1 MTLLPLRHL
10 HATGDYWAA
19 PSYLDGS
26 GKVMKAAPEFFWHEE
41 VQRLAEKY
49 RDKDSKG
56 MKVRGAP
63 DEDSFL
69 TYNYYSDAPEKED
82 KDRAASAPD
91 LSDFADAL
99 KTGRLKTADATA
111 ATEAHKNARAAIDAE
126 KPLPGGEADS
136 EFADYHAGAA
146 APDKP
151 EAAAAWQKLL
161 ARPKEERHYRSVW
174 AAFMLGKNA
183 LAAKQWAEASK
194 YFQQCRALA
203 REGFADSLAL
213 AADSYGWE
221 GRAELMAEH
230 YPQASRLYLTQL
242 ALGDSSAGVSLK
254 RCIPGWM
261 SPASGGLPGEEMVD
275 SDQEKPV
282 PPTPDEAKTTARW
295 KDAAGDP
302 ALQELITAHILAT
315 DTAEYTEDFTRS
327 THWLDVLT
335 KAGVEKVEDANRLA
349 WLAYNAGDYK
359 SARRWLAKADAKS
372 PLARWLEAKFALRDG
387 KLDAASL
394 IMPEVAQGV
403 PAGQNYAYIVT
414 PHDRARGEAAA
425 LLYAKGQFA
434 EAFAAFVEGNCEED
448 MKFMIESILTVD
460 ELIAAAAKIPAP
472 KPPAKD
478 AEGHEIPPLNL
489 TSSNYSWRS
498 SSTRSQIGRRLIR
511 EGKVKDGRPLL
522 TEEERKLME
531 DYIAFAV
538 KAEDKNVSA
547 TDRAKAWWD
556 AADLMLDSGHE
567 FRGTEADFHRPQN
580 DSGDWTVREQRVA
593 GTFNPEPYADPAEKK
608 PVRKPV
614 FIPATATEK
623 KRLAATAKQHAK
635 PMRTRMVAIGHLLK
649 AAGLLPEGT
658 EEKARALNTAGYWL
672 QDIDNP
678 AADQI
683 FARIS
688 NAYAAT
694 PTGKAVVKKRWFTG
708 YTNPWKADAPDDGV
722 E

>member
-1 MTLLPLRHL
+1 
-10 HATGDYWAA
+10 
-19 PSYLDGS
+19 
-26 GKVMKAAPEFFWHEE
+26 MKAAPEFFWHEE
-41 VQRLAEKY
+41 VHRLAEKY
-49 RDKDSKG
+49 RDKDSQG

-63 DEDSFL
+63 DADSFL

-82 KDRAASAPD
+82 KERAASAPD

-99 KTGRLKTADATA
+99 KTGRLKPADAAA
-111 ATEAHKNARAAIDAE
+111 ATEAHQNTRAAIDTK

-136 EFADYHAGAA
+136 EFADYHAGAI
-146 APDKP
+146 APEKP
-151 EAAAAWQKLL
+151 EAAAAWLKLL

-183 LAAKQWAEASK
+183 LAAKQWAGASK

-221 GRAELMAEH
+221 GRAELMAEN
-230 YPQASRLYLTQL
+230 YPQAARLYLTQL
-242 ALGDSSAGVSLK
+242 ALGDSSAVVSSK
-254 RCIPGWM
+254 RCIPEWM
-261 SPASGGLPGEEMVD
+261 SPASGGLPGEAIVEASPD
-275 SDQEKPV
+275 KPT
-282 PPTPDEAKTTARW
+282 PPPPAPDEAKSTARW
-295 KDAAGDP
+295 KEAASDP

-327 THWLDVLT
+327 THWLGVLT
-335 KAGVEKVEDANRLA
+335 AAGVEKVEDANRLA

-359 SARRWLAKADAKS
+359 SARSWLAKADAKS
-372 PLARWLEAKFALRDG
+372 PLALWLEAKFALRDG
-387 KLDAASL
+387 KFDVAAK
-394 IMPEVAQGV
+394 IMLEVAQGV
-403 PAGQNYAYIVT
+403 PAGQHYAYIVT

-434 EAFAAFVEGNCEED
+434 EAFDAFVEGNCGED
-448 MKFMIESILTVD
+448 VKFMIESILTVD

-489 TSSNYSWRS
+489 TSGGYYWRS
-498 SSTRSQIGRRLIR
+498 SSVRSQIGRRLIR

-522 TEEERKLME
+522 TEVERKLMDE
-531 DYIAFAV
+531 YIAYAV
-538 KAEDKNVSA
+538 KAEVKNVSA

-567 FRGTEADFHRPQN
+567 FRGTEADFHKPEN
-580 DSGDWTVREQRVA
+580 DSGNWTVREQRVA
-593 GTFNPEPYADPAEKK
+593 GTFNPEPYANPAEKK

-614 FIPATATEK
+614 FIPATAAEK
-623 KRLAATAKQHAK
+623 KRLAATAKQHTK
-635 PMRTRMVAIGHLLK
+635 PMRTRMVAIAHLLK
-649 AAGLLPEGT
+649 AAGLLPDGT
-658 EEKARALNTAGYWL
+658 EEKARTLNTTGYWL

-678 AADQI
+678 AADKI

-688 NAYAAT
+688 KEYAAT
-694 PTGKAVVKKRWFTG
+694 PTGKAVVKKRWFNG
-708 YTNPWKADAPDDGV
+708 YTNPWKANARSGAADG
-722 E
+722 EEE